1 MSDTAPSDT
10 DDEHRLPRVCLEA
23 MAIEV
28 GQGRHGGRN
37 PFTFGLELILDGL
50 EAASGISP

>member
-1 MSDTAPSDT
+1 
-10 DDEHRLPRVCLEA
+10 

-50 EAASGISP
+50 ERLLATPSP